1 MSANPQKEPE
11 REQRELQQ
19 RKSVIAGQVMQVLG
33 QPDGLHR
40 VDVCQLWENHYRVN
54 VFVGADASCAKV
66 AHSYFLETDADATI
80 LASTPRITK
89 KQ

>member
-11 REQRELQQ
+11 REQQELQR
-19 RKSVIAGQVMQVLG
+19 RKAVIAGQVMQVLG

-40 VDVCQLWENHYRVN
+40 VDVCQLWEDHYRVN

-66 AHSYFLETDADATI
+66 AHSYFLKTGADATI
-80 LASTPRITK
+80 LASTPRIAK

>member
-19 RKSVIAGQVMQVLG
+19 RKSVIAGQVLQVLG

-40 VDVCQLWENHYRVN
+40 VDVWQLWENHYRVN
-54 VFVGADASCAKV
+54 VFVGVDASCARV
-66 AHSYFLETDADATI
+66 AHSYFLKTGADATI
-80 LASTPRITK
+80 LASTPRIAK